1 MYLIHVPKNPRNEG
15 VDFIYSIN
23 STVQQCG
30 LFVPSQSIHAMKIK
44 RLKELKQRIV
54 REKDL
59 SKIWL
64 FYMDNFADHA
74 EFTDLGEPI
83 QNDYLDAILPQI
95 CKQMFGRTVKIK
107 NFLAIY
113 LAEYRFCHG
122 PFEVEGRIGGV
133 IYFEEIKT
141 GLLAV
146 SENPAL
152 SNEVKYSR
160 FSVPIQLS
168 APRGHELN

>member
-1 MYLIHVPKNPRNEG
+1 MN
-15 VDFIYSIN
+15 
-23 STVQQCG
+23 
-30 LFVPSQSIHAMKIK
+30 IK
-44 RLKELKQRIV
+44 RLKELKEKIIK
-54 REKDL
+54 EKDL

-64 FYMDNFADHA
+64 FYMDHFADHA
-74 EFTDLGEPI
+74 EFTELGEPV
-83 QNDYLDAILPQI
+83 QNDYLEAILPQI
-95 CKQMFGRTVKIK
+95 CKQMFGRTVKIS

-122 PFEVEGRIGGV
+122 PFQVAGRIGGV

-168 APRGHELN
+168 PPSGHELN

>member
-1 MYLIHVPKNPRNEG
+1 
-15 VDFIYSIN
+15 
-23 STVQQCG
+23 
-30 LFVPSQSIHAMKIK
+30 MKIT
-44 RLKELKQRIV
+44 RLKELKQRML

-64 FYMDNFADHA
+64 FYMDHFADHA
-74 EFTDLGEPI
+74 EFTELGKPI
-83 QNDYLDAILPQI
+83 QNEYLDAILPQI
-95 CKQMFGRTVKIK
+95 CKQMFGRTVKISD
-107 NFLAIY
+107 FLAIY
-113 LAEYRFCHG
+113 LAEYQFCHG
-122 PFEVEGRIGGV
+122 PFEVDGRIGGV

-160 FSVPIQLS
+160 FSVAIQLS
-168 APRGHELN
+168 APSGPELN